1 MKTILAAIDFS
12 ESAKL
17 VIARAVMLSRAL
29 DARLAFLH
37 VIQPVPGT
45 ASEYGFTD
53 VAARIASEAVR
64 YASQRL
70 AHLQRQLSAQK
81 IAASASHVRG
91 VPGSA
96 IIERAQELQASY
108 IVIGS
113 HGHGA
118 LYELIVGSTA
128 SRVINGAAC
137 PVVVVPTRT
146 QAAGEAPSFDFEP
159 AAAAEE
165 RQTPACALR

>member
-1 MKTILAAIDFS
+1 METILAAIDFS
-12 ESAKL
+12 DSAKP
-17 VIARAVMLSRAL
+17 VIARAVTLSRAL
-29 DARLAFLH
+29 NARLVFLH

-53 VAARIASEAVR
+53 VAARIASAAVR
-64 YASQRL
+64 EASQRL
-70 AHLQRQLSAQK
+70 AHLQRQLLGQK
-81 IAASASHVRG
+81 IRASAFHVRG

-96 IIERAQELQASY
+96 IIEHAQELEASY

-128 SRVINGAAC
+128 SRVINEATC
-137 PVVVVPTRT
+137 SVVVVPTRT
-146 QAAGEAPSFDFEP
+146 QAPGEAPSFDFEP
-159 AAAAEE
+159 AAVAEE
-165 RQTPACALR
+165 LQTSAYALH

>member
-1 MKTILAAIDFS
+1 METILAAIDFS
-12 ESAKL
+12 EGAKL

-29 DARLAFLH
+29 NARLVFLH

-53 VAARIASEAVR
+53 VAARIASAAVR
-64 YASQRL
+64 DASQRL
-70 AHLQRQLSAQK
+70 GHLQRQLRSQK
-81 IAASASHVRG
+81 IRASAFHVRG

-96 IIERAQELQASY
+96 IIEHAQELDASY

-128 SRVINGAAC
+128 SRVINEATC
-137 PVVVVPTRT
+137 SVVVVPTRT
-146 QAAGEAPSFDFEP
+146 QAAGEAPSFEFEP
-159 AAAAEE
+159 GAVAEE
-165 RQTPACALR
+165 LQTPAYAPH

>member
-1 MKTILAAIDFS
+1 MKIILAAIDFS

-17 VIARAVMLSRAL
+17 VIARAVTLSRAL
-29 DARLAFLH
+29 NARLVFLH

-45 ASEYGFTD
+45 ASEYGFSD
-53 VAARIASEAVR
+53 VAARIAGAAVR
-64 YASQRL
+64 DASQRL
-70 AHLQRQLSAQK
+70 AQLERNLLAQK
-81 IAASASHVRG
+81 IPASAIHVRG

-96 IIERAQELQASY
+96 IIEGAQELNASY
-108 IVIGS
+108 IVLGS

-128 SRVINGAAC
+128 SRVITEATC

-146 QAAGEAPSFDFEP
+146 QPAGEALSFNFEP
-159 AAAAEE
+159 AGVVEE
-165 RQTPACALR
+165 LQTAACALH